1 MARSANRTLA
11 LTLILTLTL
20 TKAGK
25 RRRMNIMVE
34 TSGRDIAMFRYI
46 EQVRASVRVRVG

>member
-1 MARSANRTLA
+1 
-11 LTLILTLTL
+11 
-20 TKAGK
+20 
-25 RRRMNIMVE
+25 MNIMVE